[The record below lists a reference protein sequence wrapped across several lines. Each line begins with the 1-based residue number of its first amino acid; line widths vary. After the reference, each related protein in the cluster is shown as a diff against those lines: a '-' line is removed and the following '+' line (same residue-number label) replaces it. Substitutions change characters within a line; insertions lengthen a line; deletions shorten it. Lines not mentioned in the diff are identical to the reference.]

1 MKVAA
6 CCWWMLEVP
15 FEVADQVGETVGE
28 VPSQGVGPLA
38 CQASL
43 GEHQKL
49 QEGAA
54 SALPC
59 LVDSSA
65 VLALGASP
73 G

>member
-49 QEGAA
+49 QEG
-54 SALPC
+54 LR
-59 LVDSSA
+59 V
-65 VLALGASP
+65 
-73 G
+73 